1 MKIDLRDEGV
11 WAALERQA
19 YDGTVNLLPLPPP
32 AYKYF
37 SELQAVYRAFR
48 FEGMP
53 KEDAENR
60 KRLLRKAYDEQVSE
74 IHRAREVF
82 AEYQNAVRTAGTLT
96 SEIEKSQSVFEI
108 AERAC
113 KIIGLLTRDSSF
125 YGRQIRKFTCEGIEI
140 KKMNDV
146 FPVEPVPQ
154 DDKPPSRQHAH
165 NESDMLDECRN
176 RLFITDNPDE
186 LPRLYSG
193 ALYHLREIYK
203 YAAARLAA
211 KKEATNENNT

>member
-1 MKIDLRDEGV
+1 MKIDLRDPAV
-11 WAALERQA
+11 WSALERQA

-37 SELQAVYRAFR
+37 SELTAVYRAFR

-113 KIIGLLTRDSSF
+113 KIIGLLIGDSSF
-125 YGRQIRKFTCEGIEI
+125 YSRQIRKFTCEGIEI
-140 KKMNDV
+140 KKQTAD
-146 FPVEPVPQ
+146 
-154 DDKPPSRQHAH
+154 
-165 NESDMLDECRN
+165 NEYDMLKGCMN
-176 RLFITDNPDE
+176 RMFVTDDPDE
-186 LPRLYSG
+186 LMRMYQSAIQRIDIIRQYNTVRL
-193 ALYHLREIYK
+193 
-203 YAAARLAA
+203 A
-211 KKEATNENNT
+211 KKEAQNENNS

>member
-1 MKIDLRDEGV
+1 MKIDLRDPEV

-60 KRLLRKAYDEQVSE
+60 KRLLRKAYDEQVKE
-74 IHRAREVF
+74 IHRAREVY

-96 SEIEKSQSVFEI
+96 TEIEKAQSVFEI
-108 AERAC
+108 AEKAC
-113 KIIGLLTRDSSF
+113 KVIGLLTGDSSF
-125 YGRQIRKFTCEGIEI
+125 YGRQMRKLTCEGAEI
-140 KKMNDV
+140 K
-146 FPVEPVPQ
+146 
-154 DDKPPSRQHAH
+154 RQTAD
-165 NESDMLDECRN
+165 NEYDMLKGCMN
-176 RLFITDNPDE
+176 RMFVTQDPEE
-186 LPRLYSG
+186 LMRMYQS
-193 ALYHLREIYK
+193 AIRRIDIIRQYNT
-203 YAAARLAA
+203 ARLA
-211 KKEATNENNT
+211 KKEEQDENDS